1 MPDSVS
7 PHQTNRSFANA
18 IFLGQ
23 RIVRFGLN
31 LLANAGHHF
40 PRQAPAAVMGLL
52 ARRGP
57 PAIVWAVSLVVV
69 FSIQSQCFA
78 VTVGAGPLL
87 ENQKIRPFFA
97 DSYPA
102 PTVTAVSPF
111 FGVGAPLV
119 HPLPNLVEPTTRLAV
134 HDFGFFVAARQ
145 TEISG
150 IGAIRPTLNNNS
162 ARGAKKRVGFMLCHS
177 HSVDES
183 FGYVNAYGTG
193 FLTDDA
199 DEE

>member
-1 MPDSVS
+1 MPDFVS
-7 PHQTNRSFANA
+7 PHQANRSFANA
-18 IFLGQ
+18 VFLGQ

-31 LLANAGHHF
+31 LLANASYHF
-40 PRQAPAAVMGLL
+40 PRQASAAVMGLL
-52 ARRGP
+52 ARRCP
-57 PAIVWAVSLVVV
+57 PAIVWAISLVVV

-78 VTVGAGPLL
+78 VTAGGGPLL
-87 ENQKIRPFFA
+87 ESQKIRPFFA

-150 IGAIRPTLNNNS
+150 IGAIRPTLNNNA
-162 ARGAKKRVGFMLCHS
+162 ARGARKRVSLMLCHS

-183 FGYVNAYGTG
+183 FGCVNAYGTG